1 MKKMLKIIVKILA
14 AIAALVTFLNILTS
28 TWVNLVTLHVI
39 PAIHFG
45 TFNVTGLV
53 FFGVSTIFAM
63 LISVGAFFLGGF
75 YWFAVLF
82 SLIAKLI
89 DPSSKIS
96 PWRMTWGI
104 TWGVLVEMV
113 FHRESSTS
121 NNGTNK
127 FDDESIKKLAEEYW
141 QKRIEKQTLP
151 GQGGARAVF
160 SLGDS
165 SSQANSSI
173 PEKKQDKTT

>member
-63 LISVGAFFLGGF
+63 LISVGAF
-75 YWFAVLF
+75 
-82 SLIAKLI
+82 S
-89 DPSSKIS
+89 
-96 PWRMTWGI
+96 WGI

-173 PEKKQDKTT
+173 PGKKQDKTT